1 MRRRPAWA
9 SPLNKP
15 GFLKMPGQKMPGQ
28 KMPGWRGFAPAL
40 ALVGAVALPG
50 VFAPAVA
57 APVPAAAGSAFAAD
71 LARFEAGDA
80 TLDARALRFAN
91 RARLGGTIPEWD
103 KAGEAWALLPKNPAR
118 ALALADA
125 EREADPLS
133 LNALTLQEEA
143 LQRLGR
149 GADAQVRH
157 RQILILLRAITGGT
171 DGASREWAWNVVSAA
186 EKDTALV
193 LLGYLVTGER
203 IEREGD
209 HVWAL
214 VTARPPIGE
223 GASTIWIS
231 IDGLVPAST

>member
-9 SPLNKP
+9 SPLNKS
-15 GFLKMPGQKMPGQ
+15 GFL

-50 VFAPAVA
+50 VFTPAVA

-157 RQILILLRAITGGT
+157 RQILILLRAVTGGT
-171 DGASREWAWNVVSAA
+171 DGASRARAWNVVSAA

-214 VTARPPIGE
+214 VTARPPVGE

-231 IDGLVPAST
+231 IDGLVPASA